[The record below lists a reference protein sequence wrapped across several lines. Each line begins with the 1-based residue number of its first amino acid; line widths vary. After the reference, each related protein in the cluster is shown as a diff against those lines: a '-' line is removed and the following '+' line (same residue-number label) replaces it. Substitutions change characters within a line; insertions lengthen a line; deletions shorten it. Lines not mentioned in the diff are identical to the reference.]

1 MDIIN
6 ILKRDNIFYR
16 VDAGGAGGGAKSKT
30 TTSSSSSASNKAIVN
45 ETRQNNTNR
54 NNSTTTSTS
63 RSNTSS
69 SSSSSSRSNTSSSSS
84 SRNTTSSKS
93 NGSSTSSAN
102 RKLEFNETRQLKFNI
117 SGIDYLK
124 KSTAKNI
131 QNDLSSSGARRE
143 QVKVSEYN
151 VNERQEQ
158 KRRDEERINGLSS
171 KSISKEK
178 ISSKNDNSKINNIMS
193 FTDYVTEHTSTV
205 YKNGTLY
212 YLVDDSTANTLSVGP
227 SIVLKYS
234 ENYFKKYGIDV
245 NNLKKG
251 DTISKDIVDKVTKDI
266 LSDKRKSVLNVLEK
280 NGINNLTNSQIDALV
295 SRSYSVG
302 NINGFVEAYKK
313 YGNTEELYNNYLSSM
328 NGKGTIYEDNLT
340 KRREAEMELFK
351 NGYKSFNDNP
361 NTIDNDIS
369 GKSASED
376 YNSARKEQLDINKKT
391 AEENIKN
398 RLQEEIDNKYY
409 DDSKPKTVGVSE
421 DYNSARREQL
431 DINKKT
437 AEENIKNRLQEEID
451 NKYYDDSKPKTVG
464 VSEDYNS
471 ARREQLDINKKTA
484 EENIKNKIAKEIKED
499 STTDAILKEKH
510 KNTTESRK
518 ENEAGNTNLINF
530 LTFEEGHTPL
540 SADGKYYL
548 ISDSLDG
555 VATAGSGVTLKNCAS
570 YFAKY
575 GIDVNNYKAGDYIPV
590 DIVDKVKSD
599 LVADKRN
606 YVINLAQENNI
617 TLTDNQI
624 DALTSRAYQFG
635 NIEKFPAA
643 YKEAGGDIDTFVQ
656 NYMMSGG
663 YSNRRERE
671 SNLFKNGY
679 NI

>member
-30 TTSSSSSASNKAIVN
+30 TTSSSSSASNKATVN

-212 YLVDDSTANTLSVGP
+212 YLVDDSIANTLSVGP

-361 NTIDNDIS
+361 NTIDNDKS

-409 DDSKPKTVGVSE
+409 DD
-421 DYNSARREQL
+421 L
-431 DINKKT
+431 
-437 AEENIKNRLQEEID
+437 
-451 NKYYDDSKPKTVG
+451 KPKTVG

>member
-30 TTSSSSSASNKAIVN
+30 TTSSSSSAFNKATVN

-376 YNSARKEQLDINKKT
+376 YNSARKEQLDINKK
-391 AEENIKN
+391 I
-398 RLQEEIDNKYY
+398 
-409 DDSKPKTVGVSE
+409 
-421 DYNSARREQL
+421 
-431 DINKKT
+431 

-575 GIDVNNYKAGDYIPV
+575 GIDVNDYKAGDYIPV
-590 DIVDKVKSD
+590 DIVDKVKCD

-635 NIEKFPAA
+635 NIEKFPVA

>member
-30 TTSSSSSASNKAIVN
+30 TTSSSSSASNKATVN

-54 NNSTTTSTS
+54 NNSTITSTS

-93 NGSSTSSAN
+93 NGSSISSAN

-158 KRRDEERINGLSS
+158 KRRDGERINGLSS

-212 YLVDDSTANTLSVGP
+212 YLVDDSIANTLSVGP

-361 NTIDNDIS
+361 NTIDNDKS

-376 YNSARKEQLDINKKT
+376 YNSARKEQFDINKKT

-431 DINKKT
+431 DINKKM
-437 AEENIKNRLQEEID
+437 
-451 NKYYDDSKPKTVG
+451 
-464 VSEDYNS
+464 
-471 ARREQLDINKKTA
+471 A

>member
-30 TTSSSSSASNKAIVN
+30 TTSSSSSASNKATVN

-361 NTIDNDIS
+361 NTIDNDKS

-376 YNSARKEQLDINKKT
+376 YNSARK
-391 AEENIKN
+391 
-398 RLQEEIDNKYY
+398 
-409 DDSKPKTVGVSE
+409 
-421 DYNSARREQL
+421 EQL

-575 GIDVNNYKAGDYIPV
+575 GIDVNDYKAGDYIPV
-590 DIVDKVKSD
+590 DIVDKVKCD

-635 NIEKFPAA
+635 NIEKFPVA

>member
-30 TTSSSSSASNKAIVN
+30 TTSSSSSASNKATVN

-54 NNSTTTSTS
+54 NNSTITSTS

-158 KRRDEERINGLSS
+158 KRRDGERINGLSS

-212 YLVDDSTANTLSVGP
+212 YLVDDSIANTLSVGP

-361 NTIDNDIS
+361 NTIDNDKS

-376 YNSARKEQLDINKKT
+376 YNSARKEQFDINKKT

-431 DINKKT
+431 DINKKM
-437 AEENIKNRLQEEID
+437 
-451 NKYYDDSKPKTVG
+451 
-464 VSEDYNS
+464 
-471 ARREQLDINKKTA
+471 A

-575 GIDVNNYKAGDYIPV
+575 AIDVNNYKAGDYIPV

>member
-30 TTSSSSSASNKAIVN
+30 TTSSSSSASNKATVN

-361 NTIDNDIS
+361 NTIDNDKS

-437 AEENIKNRLQEEID
+437 AEENIK
-451 NKYYDDSKPKTVG
+451 K
-464 VSEDYNS
+464 
-471 ARREQLDINKKTA
+471 
-484 EENIKNKIAKEIKED
+484 KIAKEIKED

>member
-30 TTSSSSSASNKAIVN
+30 TISSSSSASNKATVN

-361 NTIDNDIS
+361 NTIDNDKS

-376 YNSARKEQLDINKKT
+376 YNSARK
-391 AEENIKN
+391 
-398 RLQEEIDNKYY
+398 
-409 DDSKPKTVGVSE
+409 
-421 DYNSARREQL
+421 EQL

>member
-6 ILKRDNIFYR
+6 ILKKNNIFYR

-30 TTSSSSSASNKAIVN
+30 TSSSSSSSNTTKKNTVN

-54 NNSTTTSTS
+54 NNSTTSSST
-63 RSNTSS
+63 RSNTS

-84 SRNTTSSKS
+84 RNTTSSRS
-93 NGSSTSSAN
+93 NSSSTSSAN
-102 RKLEFNETRQLKFNI
+102 KKLEFNETRQLKFNI

-124 KSTAKNI
+124 KSNAKNI
-131 QNDLSSSGARRE
+131 QNDLSSSSARRE
-143 QVKVSEYN
+143 QVKMSEYN
-151 VNERQEQ
+151 VNERLEQ
-158 KRRDEERINGLSS
+158 KRRSEERKNDLSS
-171 KSISKEK
+171 ESVNKEK
-178 ISSKNDNSKINNIMS
+178 IRSKSKVNNIMS
-193 FTDYVTEHTSTV
+193 FTDYVTDHTSTI
-205 YKNGTLY
+205 YRNGKLY
-212 YLVDDSTANTLSVGP
+212 YLVDDSIANTLSVGP

-234 ENYFKKYGIDV
+234 ENYFKRYGIDV
-245 NNLKKG
+245 KSLKKG

-266 LSDKRKSVLNVLEK
+266 LLDKRKSVLNVLEK
-280 NGINNLTNSQIDALV
+280 NGINNLTDSQIDALV

-328 NGKGTIYEDNLT
+328 DGKGTIYEDNLT
-340 KRREAEMELFK
+340 KRRAAEKELFK
-351 NGYKSFNDNP
+351 NGYKSFYDNP
-361 NTIDNDIS
+361 NTIDKDIS
-369 GKSASED
+369 GKSSNED
-376 YNSARKEQLDINKKT
+376 YNSARREQLDINKKT

-409 DDSKPKTVGVSE
+409 DDSKPKTVGASE

-464 VSEDYNS
+464 ASEDYNS

-518 ENEAGNTNLINF
+518 ENEVGNTNLINF

-606 YVINLAQENNI
+606 YVINLAHENNI

-663 YSNRRERE
+663 YNNRRERE

>member
-6 ILKRDNIFYR
+6 ILKKNNIFYR

-30 TTSSSSSASNKAIVN
+30 TSSSSSSSNTTKKNTVN

-54 NNSTTTSTS
+54 NNSTTSSST
-63 RSNTSS
+63 RSNTS

-84 SRNTTSSKS
+84 RNTTSSRS
-93 NGSSTSSAN
+93 NSSSTSSAN
-102 RKLEFNETRQLKFNI
+102 KKLEFNETRQLKFNI

-124 KSTAKNI
+124 KSNAKNI
-131 QNDLSSSGARRE
+131 QNDLSSSSARRE
-143 QVKVSEYN
+143 QVKMSEYN
-151 VNERQEQ
+151 VNERLEQ
-158 KRRDEERINGLSS
+158 KRRSEERKNDLSS
-171 KSISKEK
+171 ESVNKEK
-178 ISSKNDNSKINNIMS
+178 IRSKSKVNNIMS
-193 FTDYVTEHTSTV
+193 FTDYVTDHTSTI
-205 YKNGTLY
+205 YRNGKLY
-212 YLVDDSTANTLSVGP
+212 YLVDDSIANTLSVGP

-234 ENYFKKYGIDV
+234 ENYFKRYGIDV
-245 NNLKKG
+245 KSLKKG

-266 LSDKRKSVLNVLEK
+266 LLDKRKSVLNVLEK
-280 NGINNLTNSQIDALV
+280 NGINNLTDSQIDALV

-328 NGKGTIYEDNLT
+328 DGKGTIYEDNLT
-340 KRREAEMELFK
+340 KRRAAEKELFK
-351 NGYKSFNDNP
+351 NGYKSFYDNP
-361 NTIDNDIS
+361 NTIDKDIS
-369 GKSASED
+369 GKSS
-376 YNSARKEQLDINKKT
+376 N
-391 AEENIKN
+391 
-398 RLQEEIDNKYY
+398 
-409 DDSKPKTVGVSE
+409 E

-464 VSEDYNS
+464 ASEDYNS

-518 ENEAGNTNLINF
+518 ENEVGNTNLINF

-606 YVINLAQENNI
+606 YVINLAHENNI

-663 YSNRRERE
+663 YNNRRERE

>member
-30 TTSSSSSASNKAIVN
+30 TTSSSSSASNKATVN

-212 YLVDDSTANTLSVGP
+212 YLVDDSIANTLSVGP

-361 NTIDNDIS
+361 NTIDNDKS

-376 YNSARKEQLDINKKT
+376 YNSARK
-391 AEENIKN
+391 
-398 RLQEEIDNKYY
+398 
-409 DDSKPKTVGVSE
+409 
-421 DYNSARREQL
+421 EQL

>member
-30 TTSSSSSASNKAIVN
+30 TTSSSSSASNKATVN

-54 NNSTTTSTS
+54 NNSTITSTS

-158 KRRDEERINGLSS
+158 KRRDGERINGLSS

-212 YLVDDSTANTLSVGP
+212 YLVDDSIANTLSVGP

-361 NTIDNDIS
+361 NTIDNDKS

-376 YNSARKEQLDINKKT
+376 YNSARKEQFDINKKT

-431 DINKKT
+431 DINKKM
-437 AEENIKNRLQEEID
+437 
-451 NKYYDDSKPKTVG
+451 
-464 VSEDYNS
+464 
-471 ARREQLDINKKTA
+471 A

>member
-30 TTSSSSSASNKAIVN
+30 TTSSSSSASNKATVN

-361 NTIDNDIS
+361 NTIDNDKS

-409 DDSKPKTVGVSE
+409 DD
-421 DYNSARREQL
+421 L
-431 DINKKT
+431 
-437 AEENIKNRLQEEID
+437 
-451 NKYYDDSKPKTVG
+451 KPKTVG

-575 GIDVNNYKAGDYIPV
+575 GIDVNDYKAGDYIPV
-590 DIVDKVKSD
+590 DIVDKVKCD

-635 NIEKFPAA
+635 NIEKFPVA

>member
-30 TTSSSSSASNKAIVN
+30 TTSSSSSASNKATVN

-361 NTIDNDIS
+361 NTIDNDKS

-376 YNSARKEQLDINKKT
+376 YNSARK
-391 AEENIKN
+391 
-398 RLQEEIDNKYY
+398 
-409 DDSKPKTVGVSE
+409 
-421 DYNSARREQL
+421 EQL

-635 NIEKFPAA
+635 NIEKCPAA

>member
-437 AEENIKNRLQEEID
+437 AEENIKN
-451 NKYYDDSKPKTVG
+451 
-464 VSEDYNS
+464 
-471 ARREQLDINKKTA
+471 
-484 EENIKNKIAKEIKED
+484 KIAKEIKED

>member
-6 ILKRDNIFYR
+6 ILKKDNIFYR
-16 VDAGGAGGGAKSKT
+16 VDAGGAGGGAKSS
-30 TTSSSSSASNKAIVN
+30 TTSSSSSSSNTTKKNTVN

-54 NNSTTTSTS
+54 NNSTTSSTS
-63 RSNTSS
+63 RSNTSYSS

-93 NGSSTSSAN
+93 SGSSTSSAN
-102 RKLEFNETRQLKFNI
+102 KKLEFNETRQLKFNI

-143 QVKVSEYN
+143 QVKMSEYN
-151 VNERQEQ
+151 VNERLEQ
-158 KRRDEERINGLSS
+158 KRRSEERKNDLSS
-171 KSISKEK
+171 ESVNKEK
-178 ISSKNDNSKINNIMS
+178 IRSKSKVNNIMS
-193 FTDYVTEHTSTV
+193 FTDYVTDHTSTI
-205 YKNGTLY
+205 YRNGKLY
-212 YLVDDSTANTLSVGP
+212 YLVDDSIANTLSVGP

-234 ENYFKKYGIDV
+234 ENYFKRYGIDV
-245 NNLKKG
+245 KSLKKG

-266 LSDKRKSVLNVLEK
+266 LLDKRKSVLNVLEK

-328 NGKGTIYEDNLT
+328 DGKGTIYEDNLT
-340 KRREAEMELFK
+340 KRRTAEKELFK
-351 NGYKSFNDNP
+351 NGYKSFYDNP

-369 GKSASED
+369 GKSS
-376 YNSARKEQLDINKKT
+376 N
-391 AEENIKN
+391 
-398 RLQEEIDNKYY
+398 
-409 DDSKPKTVGVSE
+409 E

-464 VSEDYNS
+464 ASEDYNS

-518 ENEAGNTNLINF
+518 ENEVGNTNLINF

-606 YVINLAQENNI
+606 YVINLAKENNI

-643 YKEAGGDIDTFVQ
+643 YKEAGGDIDAFVQ

-663 YSNRRERE
+663 YNNRRERE

>member
-30 TTSSSSSASNKAIVN
+30 TTSSSSSASNKATVN

-361 NTIDNDIS
+361 NTIDNDKS

-376 YNSARKEQLDINKKT
+376 YNSARK
-391 AEENIKN
+391 
-398 RLQEEIDNKYY
+398 
-409 DDSKPKTVGVSE
+409 
-421 DYNSARREQL
+421 EQL